1 MAALFC
7 NFVIWNQEQGQ
18 SRRSKRRANQA
29 YLHENWCAANIPP
42 YDHFGSFSR
51 WEREAPVL
59 SGCSAKL
66 PGMQLGSNLRFGT
79 IGLINRGRLR

>member
-42 YDHFGSFSR
+42 QDPPRQLFTVGKGGAGAEWLAQQR
-51 WEREAPVL
+51 
-59 SGCSAKL
+59 L
-66 PGMQLGSNLRFGT
+66 PSNA
-79 IGLINRGRLR
+79 